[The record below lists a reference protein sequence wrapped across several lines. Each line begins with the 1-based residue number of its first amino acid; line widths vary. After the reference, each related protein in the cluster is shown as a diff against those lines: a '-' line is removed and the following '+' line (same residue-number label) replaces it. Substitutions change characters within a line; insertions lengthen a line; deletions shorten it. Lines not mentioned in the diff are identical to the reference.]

1 MKKSFFSTAAAAVL
15 AGLLT
20 LGVGCTVHEAQNAS
34 DTVKQTP
41 QAVVS
46 QEPEITSEITPAAIP
61 ETEPPSLPELEDV
74 KVYATAPDTWLLTF
88 SEDEILRNPESVQTV
103 EASRAGEPLI
113 FEFAGRKIQ
122 LSYDRTLL
130 RGDASSNVLKYTVL
144 HDGIAAAEERSTDKA
159 AFFED
164 GLLRSLSLHDNPIA
178 LETEGEKDNA
188 SIRKAIE
195 ELLKDRVDFT
205 QYEFCDIQDPSPD
218 GGTTYTTFT
227 WLNKKNGIPITTNQ
241 VGAWVEADG
250 TLFYLYIDDGYYDE
264 IDPKEL
270 PDDLSVERYMPHFE
284 KKLYELYGDGLADYE
299 LAGAQISRINGSA
312 CLVVSFGIRTF
323 GDAIGLAIIIE

>member
-1 MKKSFFSTAAAAVL
+1 MKKCFFSTASAAVL

-20 LGVGCTVHEAQNAS
+20 LGVGCTVREAQNAL

-88 SEDEILRNPESVQTV
+88 SEDEILRNPASAQTV
-103 EASRAGEPLI
+103 EASRAGEPLV
-113 FEFAGRKIQ
+113 FEFAGRKFQ
-122 LSYDRTLL
+122 LSYDKTYLIDDVV
-130 RGDASSNVLKYTVL
+130 GSDIIDYTVL
-144 HDGIAAAEERSTDKA
+144 HDGIAPAGERSDDSVS
-159 AFFED
+159 FLED
-164 GLLRSLSLHDNPIA
+164 GSLQCLSLYDNPIV
-178 LETEGEKDNA
+178 LETGGKTDNA
-188 SIRKAIE
+188 SVRKAIE
-195 ELLKDRVDFT
+195 ELFKDEVDFAK
-205 QYEFCDIQDPSPD
+205 YEFCDIKEPNPE
-218 GGTTYTTFT
+218 GGGFYTTFK
-227 WLNKKNGIPITTNQ
+227 WLNKKNGIPIDW
-241 VGAWVEADG
+241 GRVEAWINEDG
-250 TLFYLYIDDGYYDE
+250 AVDFFLNSAGRKM
-264 IDPKEL
+264 IDPNEL

-323 GDAIGLAIIIE
+323 GDAIGLAVIIG